1 MEDYKAAIMN
11 IDSELTMETSDM
23 KKMLSLP
30 FLMAKRHELPEPKP
44 GQKEW
49 AIFKELHGKPWD
61 HYTGIVFDPEEK
73 ITEFTWEKHY
83 PESLTQ
89 SIDTKSEDFKKNIKA
104 TNFYTA
110 TEYEQHKKNQASFK
124 KLMPLL
130 VTLDQREAES
140 FLHLLRNKGRSM
152 DNVEART
159 NTLIDSACSDDLK
172 KELALISEEENF
184 ALKNRYMF

>member
-1 MEDYKAAIMN
+1 MN

-49 AIFKELHGKPWD
+49 ALFKELHGKPWD
-61 HYTGIVFDPEEK
+61 HYADLVFDPEDK

-83 PESLTQ
+83 PESLTGNV
-89 SIDTKSEDFKKNIKA
+89 DTKSDAFKKNVQA
-104 TNFYTA
+104 TNFYSH
-110 TEYEQHKKNQASFK
+110 TEYEQHKRDKAAFK
-124 KLMPLL
+124 ELMPLL

-140 FLHLLRNKGRSM
+140 FMHLLRNKGRCM
-152 DNVEART
+152 NNVEART
-159 NTLIDSACSDDLK
+159 NTLIDSACSDELK
-172 KELALISEEENF
+172 KELAKVSEEENF
-184 ALKNRYMF
+184 ALKNRYAFNKSTM